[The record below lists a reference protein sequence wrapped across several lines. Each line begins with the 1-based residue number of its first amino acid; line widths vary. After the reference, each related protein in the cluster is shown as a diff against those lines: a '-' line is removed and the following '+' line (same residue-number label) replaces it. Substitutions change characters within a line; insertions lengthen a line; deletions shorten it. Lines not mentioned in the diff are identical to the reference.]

1 MLDQMTLGNLC
12 CDVLRVKVWYEMK
25 FSIGIGEG
33 VINTDKIWVLFELSL
48 RCFDKELF
56 WVYFTVNDAE
66 FHHEVVRRW
75 LNAENKVIRE
85 SLFVCVWLAMF
96 VAHTIFCPTSH
107 KTVLIYLIQ
116 NDETKNI
123 FRSCFE
129 GIFLRYLFLR
139 ELFWIET
146 FEK

>member
-33 VINTDKIWVLFELSL
+33 VINTDKIWVLFELSR

-75 LNAENKVIRE
+75 LNAENKIIRE

-107 KTVLIYLIQ
+107 KTVFNSKWWNKKYFSFVFWRYFFALP
-116 NDETKNI
+116 
-123 FRSCFE
+123 FFE
-129 GIFLRYLFLR
+129 RAFL
-139 ELFWIET
+139 IET